1 MPVSPTY
8 PGVYIE
14 EISSGSHTIVGVPTS
29 ITAFVGRTLAGPVDE
44 PKTCFSF
51 ADFERF
57 FGGRAYSY
65 PLTYAVEDFFL
76 NGGGQAIVV
85 RTFHREPG
93 ESADAAV
100 AGTATFGALTGGPPI
115 SAIGPGT
122 WGNNL
127 SIAFDYLGLR
137 TPGAT
142 PASTQLNVTF
152 VKKPTAGEKLTF
164 NVTPNGGTAVLVTY
178 AANGSETTAFEVA
191 QGLANA
197 FNNTNALGF
206 GTATASK
213 GADDTAATVTI
224 VTAGTGKSAN
234 DAATIAA
241 PTTQSANV
249 TLTPATTGGK
259 FAGGLNATPD
269 AATTTLTVAGGPA
282 TADGAIA
289 YQLAV
294 TGGRP
299 ILASVDVKT
308 GDDAPTVAKKLADAF
323 NAKFAGPNGVLK
335 PVTLDAATGK
345 LTLVAATAGA
355 AGNEITFQQITAPPK
370 GLTVAPPA
378 NVTLLNGADQGFG
391 TKLADQAAKPY
402 EHYGISGTDLF
413 NVTVT
418 YTAKGKQAATE
429 RYTGVTVNGVESP
442 TRIDRVINA
451 QSLLIKVNPE
461 KKPWSFSAYGGTFQF
476 TPQQKPVSISA
487 TGGADSGALEPADF
501 VGDEDA
507 RTAMYAL
514 EDVDLFNLMCI
525 PPDLRAEEGG
535 LNGQDTSVYAEAA
548 EYCAKRRA
556 MLICDP
562 PAPWANSA
570 RKGDYGSIMPTDVD
584 VTTEDGGRNA
594 AVFFPFV
601 WKPDMEL
608 NGKPE
613 LFAPSGSIAG
623 QFAQTDITRG
633 VWKAPAGIETGLEG
647 VTDLDV
653 KMTDAQNGVLNPLG
667 INAIRYFPIIGPVI
681 WGARTLRGA
690 DVFSDDYKYIPV
702 RRLTLYIEESLY
714 RGTKWAVFEPN
725 GETLWSQLRLS
736 VGTFMADLSR
746 QGAFY
751 GYSVTCDKST
761 TLQSDIDKGIVNVV
775 VAFAPVKP
783 AEFVV
788 LKIAQLAGQ
797 TPG

>member
-1 MPVSPTY
+1 MPVTPTY

-93 ESADAAV
+93 ESVDAAID
-100 AGTATFGALTGGPPI
+100 GTATFGTLTGGPPI
-115 SAIGPGT
+115 FAIGPGT

-142 PASTQLNVTF
+142 PASTQLA
-152 VKKPTAGEKLTF
+152 VKFLKMPTALEKLTF
-164 NVTPNGGTAVLVTY
+164 NVTPNGGSVVPVTY
-178 AANGSETTAFEVA
+178 AAKGSETTAVEVA
-191 QGLANA
+191 QGLADA
-197 FNNTNALGF
+197 FNNNNALGF

-213 GADDTAATVTI
+213 EADDTAATVTI

-234 DAATIAA
+234 SAATIAA
-241 PTTQSANV
+241 PANQSANV
-249 TLTPATTGGK
+249 TLTPAATGGT
-259 FAGGLNATPD
+259 FAGGLNAAPD
-269 AATTTLTVAGGPA
+269 AATITITVAGSPA

-294 TGGRP
+294 LGGRP

-308 GDDAPTVAKKLADAF
+308 GDDAPTVAKKLATAF
-323 NAKFAGPNGVLK
+323 TAQFAGPNGVLK
-335 PVTLDAATGK
+335 PVTLDAKGVA
-345 LTLVAATAGA
+345 LTLVAATAGT
-355 AGNEITFQQITAPPK
+355 AGNDIKFQQITKPP
-370 GLTVAPPA
+370 GALTVDPA
-378 NVTLLNGADQGFG
+378 GDVTLANGADQGFG

-451 QSLLIKVNPE
+451 QSLLIRVNPD
-461 KKPWSFSAYGGTFQF
+461 KKPWSFGAYKGGSFES
-476 TPQQKPVSISA
+476 TPQQKPVFISA
-487 TGGADSGALEPADF
+487 TGGVDSEPLEPADF
-501 VGDEDA
+501 IGDEDT

-514 EDVDLFNLMCI
+514 EHVDLFNLMCI
-525 PPDLRAEEGG
+525 PPDVRAEEGAS
-535 LNGQDTSVYAEAA
+535 NGQDASVYAEAA

-562 PAPWANSA
+562 PSPWAGLA
-570 RKGDYGSIMPTDVD
+570 RAGDYGSIMPTDVD
-584 VTTEDGGRNA
+584 VT
-594 AVFFPFV
+594 
-601 WKPDMEL
+601 M
-608 NGKPE
+608 GKPA

-623 QFAQTDITRG
+623 QFAQTDNTRG

-667 INAIRYFPIIGPVI
+667 INAIRYFPIIGAVI

-702 RRLTLYIEESLY
+702 RRLTLFIEESLY

-725 GETLWSQLRLS
+725 GESLWSQLRLS
-736 VGTFMADLSR
+736 VDTFMADLSR
-746 QGAFY
+746 QGAFDRL
-751 GYSVTCDKST
+751 VTCDKST
-761 TLQSDIDKGIVNVV
+761 MLQSDIDKGIVNVV